1 MTFSFCAQ
9 QLCPVVLL
17 KENTDQPREHNILEN
32 CTSWIWRK
40 WEIGGKN
47 IHEVLSLSPSF
58 TTLHLFFLFF
68 LFCFVFNWNII
79 ALQRC
84 VNFCCTTAWINYKYT
99 YTRSLVS
106 LPPMHPA
113 SQPSLCSALFDPG
126 DCSTPGLP
134 IHHWLPEFTQTHP
147 SRSSQN
153 TNLRFLVF
161 FKETV

>member
-1 MTFSFCAQ
+1 MPNSY
-9 QLCPVVLL
+9 VLWFYWKRIL
-17 KENTDQPREHNILEN
+17 ISPGNIIFLRTAHLGFEENEKLE
-32 CTSWIWRK
+32 
-40 WEIGGKN
+40 GK
-47 IHEVLSLSPSF
+47 ISMRFFLSLLPSF

-113 SQPSLCSALFDPG
+113 SQSSLCSALFDPG
-126 DCSTPGLP
+126 DRSTPGLP

-161 FKETV
+161 FKETI